1 MRSFIALAILS
12 GLIGLAAEARTVS
25 GVVAVST
32 GPMQAFTEAVGRNLI
47 AGDDVFLNDAVET
60 GEATRAQVLLRDESV
75 FSLAPSSKVV
85 FDEFVYDPLAE
96 EGLLE
101 ASLLGGGIRFVSGQL
116 AKNRPENIK
125 IRAGKATVGIRG
137 TEIIA
142 THGDDGS
149 TFVLLSGAMEVA
161 TDAGIQLID
170 RPGFGIDVS
179 ANGLLGDIRQV
190 PLAEINAILSPP
202 PEAEEADNEG
212 SNDDESEAEAD
223 NEDGGDSEE
232 AEASDGASEGEA
244 KTTEEGEGSFDS
256 AVASA
261 AGQTDDSSDISSVGV
276 VDAPPTVSMAPAVS
290 QSEAVATVVDSLA
303 EDSQVSVADNV
314 GAGTIPITLS
324 NNSIPSN
331 PYFSSDG
338 KVLIRAGSYFVST
351 TQPQFGVTRDL
362 LRETFPTA
370 ETVNI
375 ESYDGFDHVDDV
387 ASANLDLDA
396 YDAVLMYMDAN
407 NALSTDEQTR
417 LRDFIH
423 TDGKPVV
430 VIGRQNGS
438 TQVPINSALEIFDT
452 GNDGEYRYSASKA
465 TNVTVNNYNTVH
477 SAVLSP
483 NESSVSSLLDGV
495 SSFPGSYDGDSGFP
509 YLSISRS
516 IINSGTDEEITN
528 DIINISNNAQGL
540 EFGTKGAA
548 FFSRF
553 SCGYNNNKGLGQSI
567 SFNSISNDRAQLCR
581 NLFSSL
587 APPTSLMDV
596 EIGTLTAVDEAGQTS
611 YTLVNH
617 MDLFKIAGNK
627 LLLRGGASPSENSYD
642 LEINTLL
649 ADGKTGQ
656 SNVEVSIAYNAAQT
670 RVVASREEIK
680 ISNGNTGS
688 INSGEAIDTNGLQ
701 TVLKDDIMTHE
712 DDIDI
717 SWISL
722 GSAPSETG
730 ILTLHYRQTI
740 NGATYDR
747 FHEVEVNYDCVSNHC
762 TNFATSMDTQTE
774 LTYGKHF
781 DSNDFGNWENDFF
794 ARFIS
799 GEGRFTKFHNF
810 TGMADNIDAGIG
822 SGGSSFYKAR
832 NAAYSHNLSINY
844 GEKQGELNT
853 AGNFDGSGDFNVDWT
868 FNFLDTSIC
877 SSTGSCVLKTCIPG
891 DTSCNGGPDTGS
903 IMASLNTGQIGASPI
918 DKGFVAIGNIPLPNG
933 KQSLAIKS
941 YLATSSRA
949 HITDFE
955 VMKPQ

>member
-47 AGDDVFLNDAVET
+47 AGDDVFLNDEVET
-60 GEATRAQVLLRDESV
+60 GKATRAQVLLRDESV

-96 EGLLE
+96 EGVLE
-101 ASLLGGGIRFVSGQL
+101 ASLLRGGIRFVSGQL
-116 AKNRPENIK
+116 AKNTPENIK

-142 THGDDGS
+142 THRDDGS

-161 TDAGIQLID
+161 TDAGIQLVD

-179 ANGLLGDIRQV
+179 ANGLLGDVRQV
-190 PLAEINAILSPP
+190 PLAEINAILSSP
-202 PEAEEADNEG
+202 PEAEEGDREG

-223 NEDGGDSEE
+223 DENGGDSEE
-232 AEASDGASEGEA
+232 AEAADGSSEGET

-261 AGQTDDSSDISSVGV
+261 AGQNNDSSDISSVGV

-314 GAGTIPITLS
+314 GAGSIPLALS
-324 NNSIPSN
+324 KNTIPSN

-338 KVLIRAGSYFVST
+338 KVLIRAGSYFIST
-351 TQPQFGVTRDL
+351 DHAQFGVTRDL

-370 ETVNI
+370 ETGNI
-375 ESYDGFDHVDDV
+375 LSYDGFDHVDDV
-387 ASANLDLDA
+387 ASANLDLDE

-407 NALSTDEQTR
+407 NALSTNEQTR
-417 LRDFIH
+417 LREFIH
-423 TDGKPVV
+423 ADGKPVV
-430 VIGRQNGS
+430 VIGRQHGS

-452 GNDGEYRYSASKA
+452 GNDGEYRYSASNA

-477 SAVLSP
+477 PAVLSP
-483 NESSVSSLLDGV
+483 NASSVSSLLDGV
-495 SSFPGSYDGDSGFP
+495 SSFTGSYDGDSGFP

-528 DIINISNNAQGL
+528 DIINISNNTQGL

-553 SCGYNNNKGLGQSI
+553 SCGYNNNNGLGQSI
-567 SFNSISNDRAQLCR
+567 NFNSISTDRSQLCR

-587 APPTSLMDV
+587 APSNSLMDV
-596 EIGTLTAVDEAGQTS
+596 EIGTLTAVDEADQAS
-611 YTLVNH
+611 YTLTNH
-617 MDLFKIAGNK
+617 MDLFRIVGNK
-627 LLLRGGASPSENSYD
+627 LLLRGGASLSESSYD

-656 SNVEVSIAYNAAQT
+656 SSVGMSIVYDAAQS
-670 RVVASREEIK
+670 RVLASREEIK
-680 ISNGNTGS
+680 ISNGSAGS
-688 INSGEAIDTNGLQ
+688 IASGEAIDTNGLQ
-701 TVLKDDIMTHE
+701 TVLKDADNIHP
-712 DDIDI
+712 DDFDI

-722 GSAPSETG
+722 GSLPPETG

-740 NGATYDR
+740 DGATYDR
-747 FHEVEVNYDCVSNHC
+747 FQEVEVNYDCVGAHC
-762 TNFATSMDTQTE
+762 EDFATSMDTQTE

-781 DSNDFGNWENDFF
+781 DDTNFGNWQSFF
-794 ARFIS
+794 ARFSS
-799 GEGRFTKFHNF
+799 G
-810 TGMADNIDAGIG
+810 TGSFAKSYSLTGAADNIDTGIG
-822 SGGSSFYKAR
+822 SAGNSIYNAR
-832 NAAYSHNLSINY
+832 NADYSHNLSINY
-844 GEKQGELNT
+844 GTKQGALNT
-853 AGNFDGSGDFNVDWT
+853 AGAFDGSGDFDVDWT
-868 FNFLDTSIC
+868 FSFLDTDIC
-877 SSTGSCVLKTCIPG
+877 SATGTCVLQTCAPG
-891 DTSCNGGPDTGS
+891 DSGCVASPDIGS
-903 IMASLNTGQIGASPI
+903 VMASLNTGQIGASP
-918 DKGFVAIGNIPLPNG
+918 DDTGFVALGNIPLPNG
-933 KQSLAIKS
+933 KQSVAIKS
-941 YLATSSRA
+941 YFATSSRA

>member
-12 GLIGLAAEARTVS
+12 GSIGLAAEARTVS

-47 AGDDVFLNDAVET
+47 AGDDVFLNDEVET
-60 GEATRAQVLLRDESV
+60 GKATRAQVLLRDESV

-85 FDEFVYDPLAE
+85 FDEFVYDPVAE
-96 EGLLE
+96 EGVLE
-101 ASLLGGGIRFVSGQL
+101 ASLLRGGIRFVSGQL
-116 AKNRPENIK
+116 AKNTPENIK

-142 THGDDGS
+142 THRDDGS
-149 TFVLLSGAMEVA
+149 TFVLLSGAMEVS
-161 TDAGIQLID
+161 TDAGIQLVD

-179 ANGLLGDIRQV
+179 ANGLLGDVRQV

-202 PEAEEADNEG
+202 PEAEEADSEG
-212 SNDDESEAEAD
+212 SNDDESEAEAGD
-223 NEDGGDSEE
+223 EDGGDSAET
-232 AEASDGASEGEA
+232 EASDGTSEGET

-261 AGQTDDSSDISSVGV
+261 AGQNDDSSDISSVSV
-276 VDAPPTVSMAPAVS
+276 VDVPATVSMAPAVS

-314 GAGTIPITLS
+314 GAGSIPLTLS
-324 NNSIPSN
+324 KNSIPSN

-351 TQPQFGVTRDL
+351 SHAQFGVTRDL

-370 ETVNI
+370 ETGNI
-375 ESYDGFDHVDDV
+375 VSYDGFDHVDDV
-387 ASANLDLDA
+387 ASANLDLDE
-396 YDAVLMYMDAN
+396 YDAVLMYMDTN

-417 LRDFIH
+417 LREFIH
-423 TDGKPVV
+423 VDGKPAV
-430 VIGRQNGS
+430 VIGRQHGS

-465 TNVTVNNYNTVH
+465 TNVTVNNYNSVH

-483 NESSVSSLLDGV
+483 NEGSVSSLLDGV
-495 SSFPGSYDGDSGFP
+495 SSFIGSYDGDSGFP

-516 IINSGTDEEITN
+516 IINSETDEEITN
-528 DIINISNNAQGL
+528 DIINISDNTQGL
-540 EFGTKGAA
+540 EFDTKGAA

-553 SCGYNNNKGLGQSI
+553 SCGYNNNKGLGQSVN
-567 SFNSISNDRAQLCR
+567 FNSISTDRTQLCR

-587 APPTSLMDV
+587 APATSLMDV
-596 EIGTLTAVDEAGQTS
+596 EIGTLTPVDETGKAS
-611 YTLVNH
+611 YTLTTH
-617 MDLFKIAGNK
+617 MDLFKIVGNK
-627 LLLRGGASPSENSYD
+627 LLLRGGASPRESSYD

-656 SNVEVSIAYNAAQT
+656 SNVGVSIVYNAAQS

-680 ISNGNTGS
+680 ISNGSTGS
-688 INSGEAIDTNGLQ
+688 IASGVAIDTNGLQ
-701 TVLKDDIMTHE
+701 TVLKDADITHP

-722 GSAPSETG
+722 GSPPPETG
-730 ILTLHYRQTI
+730 VLTLHYRQTI
-740 NGATYDR
+740 DGATYDR
-747 FHEVEVNYDCVSNHC
+747 FHEVEVNYDCVSAHC
-762 TNFATSMDTQTE
+762 TDFATSMDTQTE

-781 DSNDFGNWENDFF
+781 NNNDFGNWENDFF
-794 ARFIS
+794 ARFTS
-799 GEGRFTKFHNF
+799 GEGRFTKTHNF
-810 TGMADNIDAGIG
+810 TGGPDNIDTEIG
-822 SGGSSFYKAR
+822 SVGNPIYRAR
-832 NAAYSHNLSINY
+832 SGAYSHNLSINY
-844 GEKQGELNT
+844 GAKQGALNT
-853 AGNFDGSGDFNVDWT
+853 AGAFDGSGEFDVDWS
-868 FNFLDTSIC
+868 FDFLDTNIC
-877 SSTGSCVLKTCIPG
+877 SANGSCVLKTLTCAPG
-891 DTSCNGGPDTGS
+891 NGVCNGGPDTGS
-903 IMASLNTGQIGASPI
+903 IMASLS
-918 DKGFVAIGNIPLPNG
+918 DEGFVAIGNIPLPNG

-941 YLATSSRA
+941 YMVTSSRA